1 MTKQYEITV
10 TILVTVPDVP
20 DMSDVWADEIANKY
34 ADIAKSYKS
43 IGADKVLDIIVE
55 PRK

>member
-1 MTKQYEITV
+1 MKQYEITV
-10 TILVTVPDVP
+10 TILVSVPDVP

-34 ADIAKSYKS
+34 ANIAQSYKS

-55 PRK
+55 PRV

>member
-10 TILVTVPDVP
+10 TILVSVPDVP
-20 DMSDVWADEIANKY
+20 DTSDVWADEIANKY
-34 ADIAKSYKS
+34 ANIATSYKS